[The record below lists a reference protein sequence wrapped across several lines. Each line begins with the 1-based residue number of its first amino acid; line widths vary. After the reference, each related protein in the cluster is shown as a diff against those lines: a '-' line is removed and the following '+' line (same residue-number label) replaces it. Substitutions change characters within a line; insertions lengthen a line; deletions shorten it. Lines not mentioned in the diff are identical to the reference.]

1 MMSFTIKR
9 RIQLLAFVVLGGLF
23 SLALLHF
30 RVSERELEQHAELVT
45 LLEQTAS
52 LARLIHELQRERAFS
67 SSHLATTNQ
76 NFERDLRSQYE
87 RTDQGLRELAA
98 QAPERRDDLAT
109 QDALRRQVL
118 ERQVTASE
126 AFALYT
132 AQIVRLLATGERLS
146 LAAGGHP
153 LQPELFAFLQW
164 VLAKEF
170 LGQSRGTLLG
180 ARAEGG
186 VDAAW
191 IARLGE
197 RTGLFEW
204 HLARHRQLSGDQQS
218 ALPTTDTPEIR
229 AARAVLTNAIARAPE
244 RVSEEQRRNWYATM
258 SAAIDSLHRT
268 ELATLDRLWGEARAL
283 QTEARL
289 RLNAQRAGLLL
300 VAAVL
305 IYLAL
310 TSLRQILD
318 ALQLALHGVRRAR
331 HSEPPLHPPEA
342 DDEVGEIEQS
352 IGQMLDLVERLN
364 VRASTDPLTQALNRQ
379 GLSEAA
385 TAELERAR
393 RYGRRLSMIVFDLDH
408 FKRINDEFGHAAGD
422 RVLQT
427 VARLVQENLRLA
439 DVFARWGGEEFVI
452 LAPES
457 SEEEAMQLAEKLRAA
472 FQTFR
477 SPEIPIFA
485 ASFGV
490 AAYTASDD
498 FDRLFDRADQ
508 ALYAAKTTGRD
519 RVVGFSRQPEMP
531 KQALGGRRRDRSLVP
546 PATGPR
552 GGNT

>member
-1 MMSFTIKR
+1 MQFTIKR
-9 RIQLLAFVVLGGLF
+9 RIQLLAFVVLGGLL

-45 LLEQTAS
+45 LLEQTAN
-52 LARLIHELQRERAFS
+52 LARLVHELQRERAFS
-67 SSHLATTNQ
+67 SRHLAGAGED
-76 NFERDLRSQYE
+76 FERELRAQYE
-87 RTDQGLRELAA
+87 LTDQGLRELAA
-98 QAPERRDDLAT
+98 RAPERRDDLAS

-118 ERQVTASE
+118 ERRVSASE
-126 AFALYT
+126 ALALYT
-132 AQIVRLLATGERLS
+132 DQIVRFLATEERLS

-170 LGQSRGTLLG
+170 LGQTRGTLLG
-180 ARAEGG
+180 ARADGG
-186 VDAAW
+186 LDAVW

-204 HLARHRQLSGDQQS
+204 HLARHRQLSGNRES
-218 ALPTTDTPEIR
+218 ALPATDSPEIR
-229 AARAVLTNAIARAPE
+229 AARVVLANAIARSPE
-244 RVSEEQRRNWYATM
+244 RVSDAQRRDWYATL
-258 SAAIDSLHRT
+258 SAAIDSLHRS
-268 ELATLDRLWGEARAL
+268 ELAMLDRLQGEARAL

-289 RLNAQRAGLLL
+289 RLNLQRAGLLL

-318 ALQLALHGVRRAR
+318 ALQVALKGVRRAR
-331 HSEPPLHPPEA
+331 HSEPPLPTPEA

-364 VRASTDPLTQALNRQ
+364 VRAATDPLTQALNRQ
-379 GLSEAA
+379 GLGEAA
-385 TAELERAR
+385 TGELERAR
-393 RYGRRLSMIVFDLDH
+393 RYGRRLALIVFDLDH
-408 FKRINDEFGHAAGD
+408 FKRINDEFGHASGD

-427 VARLVQENLRLA
+427 VAQLVQENLRLA

-472 FQTFR
+472 FQAFR
-477 SPEIPIFA
+477 APEVPNFA

-490 AAYTASDD
+490 AAYTAGDD

-531 KQALGGRRRDRSLVP
+531 KQALGGRRRDLRVVP
-546 PATGPR
+546 PGAGSR
-552 GGNT
+552 GGKT